1 MGAISRSS
9 RTRGGVRD
17 WRSVSQGR
25 RMQPTIRIVI
35 ADDHPIM
42 REGLRRLL
50 DAQPPFQVVGQA
62 SDGEEAVSRVR
73 ELRPDV
79 LLLDLAMPRAGGL
92 EALRRIQAEQVGVR
106 TVLLTAAIDA
116 EQTVQALEYG
126 ARGIILKMSATRLLY
141 KCLQAVMNG
150 EYWIGHEHVPDIVK
164 IVAEHRRRAD
174 EPAPA
179 TSLTARERQIV
190 AAVAEGTS
198 NREIATALGLSEQT
212 VKNHLSN
219 IFDKTGV
226 SNRLELALY
235 ALHHGLTDAGAIGEA
250 GGDAAIS

>member
-1 MGAISRSS
+1 
-9 RTRGGVRD
+9 
-17 WRSVSQGR
+17 
-25 RMQPTIRIVI
+25 MQPTIRIVI

-62 SDGEEAVSRVR
+62 SDGEEAVARVR

-116 EQTVQALEYG
+116 EQTVQALECG

-141 KCLQAVMNG
+141 KCLHAVMNG
-150 EYWIGHEHVPDIVK
+150 
-164 IVAEHRRRAD
+164 
-174 EPAPA
+174 
-179 TSLTARERQIV
+179 
-190 AAVAEGTS
+190 
-198 NREIATALGLSEQT
+198 
-212 VKNHLSN
+212 
-219 IFDKTGV
+219 
-226 SNRLELALY
+226 
-235 ALHHGLTDAGAIGEA
+235 
-250 GGDAAIS
+250 

>member
-1 MGAISRSS
+1 MGPE
-9 RTRGGVRD
+9 
-17 WRSVSQGR
+17 
-25 RMQPTIRIVI
+25 PTIRIVI

-62 SDGEEAVSRVR
+62 ADGEEAVSRVR
-73 ELRPDV
+73 DLRPDV

-116 EQTVQALEYG
+116 EQTVEALEYG

-141 KCLQAVMNG
+141 KCLHAVMNG
-150 EYWIGHEHVPDIVK
+150 EYWVGHEHVPDIVRL
-164 IVAEHRRRAD
+164 VADHRRRAD
-174 EPAPA
+174 DRSPAA
-179 TSLTARERQIV
+179 SLTSRELQIV
-190 AAVAEGTS
+190 AAIVDGTS
-198 NREIATALGLSEQT
+198 NKEIAAALGLSEQT

-226 SNRLELALY
+226 SNRLELAMY
-235 ALHHGLTDAGAIGEA
+235 ALHHRLTDNAGA
-250 GGDAAIS
+250 DS